1 MIGPKNWGM
10 PLKITEKDFSRQAS
24 FDRQWDAYK
33 KAFIDSFL
41 KEKESKEMSTYT
53 YNAYCKQDIDSV
65 SKMTTKQDYYLIP
78 GIAKVIYNPPATIIL
93 WENKTKTV
101 VKCCETDIY
110 DPEKG
115 FAMAVIKK
123 LCGND
128 SALFHK
134 LFKTW
139 VLESKDAPE
148 VNVPPFNINV
158 DDFDPAKQIRE
169 MIDRIFGVGGSDGN

>member
-65 SKMTTKQDYYLIP
+65 SKMTTQQDYYLIP

-139 VLESKDAPE
+139 VLESKA
-148 VNVPPFNINV
+148 NQG
-158 DDFDPAKQIRE
+158 DD
-169 MIDRIFGVGGSDGN
+169 